1 MGDAG
6 PVRAPGG
13 SGRDVPGRVRREPA
27 LLPEPGQHPHGQ
39 LLAHHPRL
47 PAGPA
52 VRQVRMVRRRLD
64 ARDVAARCR
73 LPNGALRQV
82 PRRLPARGG
91 DRLRPTR
98 LGPVG
103 GVRALGAGGLHPD
116 DRRSAPR
123 VRAWSGRPRDRG
135 VGGRGR
141 RVRAGHDRTA
151 VPRARHLGAA
161 RPGDPLARGREPRS
175 RACPRRG
182 RRPSTRR
189 TSPTSRRGSE
199 TSRRS
204 PRRRKRRSMRS
215 GPTSTDR
222 SSASIVRSA
231 GSSTRS
237 NEPGGSRTR

>member
-1 MGDAG
+1 VGDAG

-47 PAGPA
+47 SAGPA

-82 PRRLPARGG
+82 PRWLPALGG

-116 DRRSAPR
+116 DRRGATR
-123 VRAWSGRPRDRG
+123 VRTWSGRPRDGG

-161 RPGDPLARGREPRS
+161 RPGDPLARGRGRVREP
-175 RACPRRG
+175 ALGAAAVVRRG
-182 RRPSTRR
+182 GRLRQAGMGRDLRPHRIAGSGDRRLP
-189 TSPTSRRGSE
+189 
-199 TSRRS
+199 
-204 PRRRKRRSMRS
+204 
-215 GPTSTDR
+215 PTSTDR
-222 SSASIVRSA
+222 SSESIVRSA

-237 NEPGGSRTR
+237 NGPDGSRTR